1 VVDAGE
7 KYSGEFSVDPSS
19 ASGVSLDN
27 EAGVV
32 CVGYY
37 RYQPLLCWVEGSQS
51 SLAFR
56 GWKNLVCDSR
66 CASDEK
72 PLPQSYS
79 WQ

>member
-1 VVDAGE
+1 MVNAGE
-7 KYSGEFSVDPSS
+7 KYSDECSVDPSS
-19 ASGVSLDN
+19 ASRVSLDN

-37 RYQPLLCWVEGSQS
+37 RYQPSLCRAEGS
-51 SLAFR
+51 SLTFR